1 MNSLHESPGV
11 RLRWM
16 TLILFVLQ
24 PVLSEEFWCQF
35 DESLQ
40 ETLALVEGGTVCVF
54 IQEI

>member
-40 ETLALVEGGTVCVF
+40 ETLALVEGGTVCDF